1 MNNMTLVVI
10 DIQNDITKKIIST
23 ITLIDRL
30 FTTNFK
36 KIAKIVKFF
45 GNSCV

>member
-30 FTTNFK
+30 FTTNLK
-36 KIAKIVKFF
+36 KMPK
-45 GNSCV
+45 

>member
-30 FTTNFK
+30 FTINFK
-36 KIAKIVKFF
+36 KMPK
-45 GNSCV
+45 